1 MAFVETSS
9 WQTGNE
15 RTMCPSLT
23 KFYLPSWMDHSL
35 FRLFHWQ
42 RPAGMALALLL
53 HVLLAWLVLT
63 RTGMGAGEGSGM
75 EAGSALKMITLSDS
89 MADLAR
95 PQQEMVAPSS
105 TVSTRTQGT
114 ESETDLDLTGASDIP
129 PEWSVTRIKV
139 SRPAATA
146 PANPLSAPSP
156 MMAARAGSGSGRA
169 GGARDDAYDPYAG
182 ASPMR
187 RDEVG
192 AQSLASPVAAKP
204 SLADRFLNAIGFG
217 SATADMPEINQ
228 PVLDQMKWMVRHRFP
243 ALRGSVTLSA
253 RISPTGQVLEL
264 IVRRED
270 VGPEA
275 LALIRQTLIGRALV
289 QISAGATNA
298 SIVDLPPIRFG

>member
-1 MAFVETSS
+1 M
-9 WQTGNE
+9 
-15 RTMCPSLT
+15 
-23 KFYLPSWMDHSL
+23 
-35 FRLFHWQ
+35 
-42 RPAGMALALLL
+42 
-53 HVLLAWLVLT
+53 
-63 RTGMGAGEGSGM
+63 
-75 EAGSALKMITLSDS
+75 LSDS

-204 SLADRFLNAIGFG
+204 SLADRFLNAFGFG

-228 PVLDQMKWMVRHRFP
+228 PVLDQMKWMIRHRFP

-253 RISPTGQVLEL
+253 RISPTGQEL
-264 IVRRED
+264 IGRRED